1 MPSGSQVGPPPV
13 PPTPLDLSSSAPP
26 SARAVQHI
34 SLASCRFEEPGSGND
49 AQITDPAS
57 QRTVVPL
64 LPVPLVQR
72 QEVLER
78 VRAQGWEALTV
89 EALSQTCS
97 QACPKSAMHFQEAIG
112 SRTAFRDELRH
123 GCPCCG
129 QWCASPSSVEV
140 HLSRTYVHWTDK
152 RASLM
157 KHVIACQQTHLH
169 RCHVITVGC
178 VVEAHITRHVV
189 RVFRASGHCGT
200 GPFEQHGQGTGDRD
214 VPASHIFLPSFS
226 HPTTVPTHTSRG

>member
-97 QACPKSAMHFQEAIG
+97 QAYPKSAMHFQEAIG

-157 KHVIACQQTHLH
+157 KARNRLPTDTSASMSCDHSRLRRRSPHNTACRPRLPGKRPLWH
-169 RCHVITVGC
+169 R
-178 VVEAHITRHVV
+178 A
-189 RVFRASGHCGT
+189 
-200 GPFEQHGQGTGDRD
+200 
-214 VPASHIFLPSFS
+214 L
-226 HPTTVPTHTSRG
+226 